1 MLDFVCVYACACVSM
16 FVCVCLCVCVCQMTK
31 HTDLRVQCVLPSV
44 TEVVVGSGFCG
55 QDHQGVAG
63 VLAE

>member
-1 MLDFVCVYACACVSM
+1 MCACVLDFVCVYACACVS
-16 FVCVCLCVCVCQMTK
+16 VCVCVCQMTK